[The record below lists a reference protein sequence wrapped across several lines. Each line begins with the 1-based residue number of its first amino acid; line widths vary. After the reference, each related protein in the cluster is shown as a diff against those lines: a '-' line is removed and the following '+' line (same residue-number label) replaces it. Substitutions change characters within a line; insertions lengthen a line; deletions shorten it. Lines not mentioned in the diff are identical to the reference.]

1 MSLCRSSAWRSYDRG
16 YRATAPS
23 QQTIKRLIFLKLRKI
38 IAHLSSLA
46 APRHCLP
53 LFACMLAGGT
63 FVAASVVE
71 GEHRNL
77 LWILTDELNR
87 EFAALKAKAD
97 PPPYYLAYEVTDEET
112 NMESATMGALIS
124 DSQSH
129 VRGFDTTI
137 RVGTP
142 AFDNYHPYKDSRA
155 QFTHFAPISV
165 GDNENQ
171 IRRALWGETDRVY
184 RAASRRLLQIKT
196 DQQLLA
202 EDKEK
207 NADFSA
213 DPAVTYARL
222 PERYRIDN
230 ESWAKRVRIW
240 SAEFKN
246 HEKILESG
254 VNFVARRDLRTFVNT
269 EGSSIQTGRNLFRIE
284 IHAGALAPDGME
296 LEDFDSIEAAEPAHL
311 PADGM
316 VMDRVKALAKK
327 LDNLVTAPPA
337 EPIYCPA
344 ILSGRA
350 SAVFFHEIFGHRV
363 EGHRQ
368 KDINEGQTFTKM
380 LGGKVLPDFIS
391 VDFDPTKASYQGT
404 DLIGHYE
411 YDDEGVKARPVKV
424 VQDGVLRTF
433 LLSRSPVGEFKE
445 SNGHGRRQPGFEV
458 VSRQS
463 NLIVES
469 SKTVSTKELRAKLVE
484 EIKRQQK
491 PYGLYFEEVSSGYTT
506 TGRQG
511 LQAFTV
517 VPLVVYRVFADER
530 PDELIRGVD
539 IVGTPL
545 ASFQKILATS
555 DTVEVFNGYCGA
567 ESGSVPVSAISP
579 AILVS
584 EIETQKKENS
594 QQKPPLLPRPEG
606 Q

>member
-1 MSLCRSSAWRSYDRG
+1 
-16 YRATAPS
+16 
-23 QQTIKRLIFLKLRKI
+23 
-38 IAHLSSLA
+38 
-46 APRHCLP
+46 
-53 LFACMLAGGT
+53 
-63 FVAASVVE
+63 
-71 GEHRNL
+71 L
-77 LWILTDELNR
+77 LWTLNDELNR
-87 EFAALKAKAD
+87 EFSALKAKAD
-97 PPPYYLAYEVTDEET
+97 PPPYYMAYEVTDEET
-112 NMESATMGALIS
+112 STESATMGALLT

-129 VRGFDTTI
+129 IRGFDTTI
-137 RVGTP
+137 RIGTP
-142 AFDNYHPYKDSRA
+142 AFDNYHPYKDSRV
-155 QFTHFAPISV
+155 QFTRFTQISL
-165 GDNENQ
+165 GDDENQ

-202 EDKEK
+202 DEKEK
-207 NADFSA
+207 NADFST
-213 DPAVTYARL
+213 DPAVKYARL
-222 PERYRIDN
+222 PEQYRIDN
-230 ESWAKRVRIW
+230 ESWAKRVRSW

-246 HEKILESG
+246 HDKILGSS
-254 VNFVARRDLRTFVNT
+254 VNFVARCDLTTFVNT
-269 EGSSIQTGRNLFRIE
+269 EGSSIQTGSNLFRIE

-296 LEDFDSIEAAEPAHL
+296 LDDFDSVEASEPAHL
-311 PADGM
+311 PADGI
-316 VMDRVKALAKK
+316 VMERVKALAKK
-327 LDNLVTAPPA
+327 LDNLVVAPPA

-344 ILSGRA
+344 ILSGKA

-380 LGGKVLPDFIS
+380 LGTKVLPDFIS
-391 VDFDPTKASYQGT
+391 VDFDPTKASYRGK

-424 VQDGVLRTF
+424 VEDGVLKTF

-469 SKTVSTKELRAKLVE
+469 SKTVSAKDLRAKLVE

-517 VPLVVYRVFADER
+517 VPLVVYRVFPDER
-530 PDELIRGVD
+530 PDELIRGVN

-555 DTVEVFNGYCGA
+555 DTAEVFNGYCGA
-567 ESGSVPVSAISP
+567 ESGSVPVSAVSP

-594 QQKPPLLPRPEG
+594 QQKSPILPRPENR
-606 Q
+606 